1 MVLTLL
7 ATSLTFDLQPQT
19 VMGGAGTD
27 LQRFSLVLH
36 IADQPPWLKAVALQF
51 SLLRASP
58 KQPLDPRPA
67 LRAFQLSDGLGP
79 ASPGKTVRSPP
90 LAEHAAGS
98 VGDSEYSDALAGGR
112 TSTGECQGDGAISE
126 EKQPQSRRRN
136 RSKHASEPAGKP
148 QFARLPSQGEGKRG
162 AVKLGA
168 ACGEASTQGS
178 LAKDLSEASPAA
190 DTPPTIVSCANTTS
204 GAPSDFC
211 AVRRSACSCTSL
223 RTYRVHSHVQQS
235 ICGLSVC
242 APQLAYSRMHQS
254 FLNAIPNGMRTRHA

>member
-126 EKQPQSRRRN
+126 EKQPQ
-136 RSKHASEPAGKP
+136 
-148 QFARLPSQGEGKRG
+148 FARLPSQGEGKRG